1 MHIPLS
7 QDGQVMAYVWP
18 VRALNVR
25 GSWCGGPTIG
35 IDVGNEEVIRFDCHD
50 KPGHWH
56 GGGYDKSGMPG
67 NSHRDFPK
75 GIEAVADQ
83 VDWSLQQVSERT
95 ADLLAEAEYTEAAE
109 SVDSLQCCS
118 RPSARSEATW
128 SSRATCATRPSAR
141 GTSTRRV
148 EPPMVSH
155 GAPIMP
161 VHHIGAPYVRPR
173 VAAIEALGAN
183 GNLLH

>member
-1 MHIPLS
+1 MATKRNGEKYLGNELHIPLS

-83 VDWSLQQVSERT
+83 VDWSLEQVGERT
-95 ADLLAEAEYTEAAE
+95 AELLAEAEYTEAAE
-109 SVDSLQCCS
+109 LVDTAMLQ
-118 RPSARSEATW
+118 SAIGQIRSHLEQQGDLRGEAI
-128 SSRATCATRPSAR
+128 SA
-141 GTSTRRV
+141 GFID
-148 EPPMVSH
+148 E
-155 GAPIMP
+155 
-161 VHHIGAPYVRPR
+161 
-173 VAAIEALGAN
+173 
-183 GNLLH
+183 

>member
-1 MHIPLS
+1 MATKRNGEKYLGNELHIPLS

-109 SVDSLQCCS
+109 SVDAAMLQ
-118 RPSARSEATW
+118 SAIGQIRSHLEQQGDLRNQAI
-128 SSRATCATRPSAR
+128 SA
-141 GTSTRRV
+141 GYID
-148 EPPMVSH
+148 
-155 GAPIMP
+155 A
-161 VHHIGAPYVRPR
+161 
-173 VAAIEALGAN
+173 
-183 GNLLH
+183 

>member
-1 MHIPLS
+1 MATKRNGEKYIGNELHIPLS
-7 QDGQVMAYVWP
+7 EDGQVMAYVWP

-75 GIEAVADQ
+75 GIEAVSDQ
-83 VDWSLQQVSERT
+83 VDWSLQQVGERT
-95 ADLLAEAEYTEAAE
+95 AELLAEAEYTEAAE
-109 SVDSLQCCS
+109 LVDAAMLH
-118 RPSARSEATW
+118 SAISQIRSHLEQQGDLREKAI
-128 SSRATCATRPSAR
+128 SA
-141 GTSTRRV
+141 GIID
-148 EPPMVSH
+148 
-155 GAPIMP
+155 A
-161 VHHIGAPYVRPR
+161 
-173 VAAIEALGAN
+173 
-183 GNLLH
+183 

>member
-1 MHIPLS
+1 MATKRNGEKYLGNELHIPLS

-83 VDWSLQQVSERT
+83 VDWSLQVVGERT
-95 ADLLAEAEYTEAAE
+95 AELLAEAEYTEAAE
-109 SVDSLQCCS
+109 LVDAAMLQ
-118 RPSARSEATW
+118 SAIGQIRSHLEQQ
-128 SSRATCATRPSAR
+128 
-141 GTSTRRV
+141 
-148 EPPMVSH
+148 
-155 GAPIMP
+155 
-161 VHHIGAPYVRPR
+161 
-173 VAAIEALGAN
+173 
-183 GNLLH
+183 GNLRGEAISAGIIDA

>member
-1 MHIPLS
+1 MATKRNGEKYLGNELHIPLS

-83 VDWSLQQVSERT
+83 VDWSLQVVSEQT
-95 ADLLAEAEYTEAAE
+95 AELLAEAEYTEAAE
-109 SVDSLQCCS
+109 LVDTAMLQ
-118 RPSARSEATW
+118 SAIGQIRSHLEQQGDLRGEAI
-128 SSRATCATRPSAR
+128 SA
-141 GTSTRRV
+141 GFID
-148 EPPMVSH
+148 
-155 GAPIMP
+155 A
-161 VHHIGAPYVRPR
+161 
-173 VAAIEALGAN
+173 
-183 GNLLH
+183 

>member
-1 MHIPLS
+1 
-7 QDGQVMAYVWP
+7 MAYVWP

-83 VDWSLQQVSERT
+83 VDWSLQVVSERT
-95 ADLLAEAEYTEAAE
+95 AELLAEAEYTEAAE
-109 SVDSLQCCS
+109 LVDAGMLQ
-118 RPSARSEATW
+118 SAIGQIRSHLQQQGDLRGQAI
-128 SSRATCATRPSAR
+128 SA
-141 GTSTRRV
+141 GFID
-148 EPPMVSH
+148 
-155 GAPIMP
+155 A
-161 VHHIGAPYVRPR
+161 
-173 VAAIEALGAN
+173 
-183 GNLLH
+183 

>member
-1 MHIPLS
+1 MATKRNGEKYLGNELHIPLS

-95 ADLLAEAEYTEAAE
+95 AELLAEAEYTEAAE
-109 SVDSLQCCS
+109 SVNSGMLA
-118 RPSARSEATW
+118 SAIGQIRSHLEQQGDLRGKAI
-128 SSRATCATRPSAR
+128 SA
-141 GTSTRRV
+141 GIID
-148 EPPMVSH
+148 
-155 GAPIMP
+155 A
-161 VHHIGAPYVRPR
+161 
-173 VAAIEALGAN
+173 
-183 GNLLH
+183 

>member
-1 MHIPLS
+1 MATKRNGEKYLGNELHIPLS

-56 GGGYDKSGMPG
+56 GGGYDRSGMPG

-95 ADLLAEAEYTEAAE
+95 AELLAEAEYTDAAE
-109 SVDSLQCCS
+109 SVDASMLQ
-118 RPSARSEATW
+118 SAIGQIRSHLEQQGDLRGNAI
-128 SSRATCATRPSAR
+128 SA
-141 GTSTRRV
+141 G
-148 EPPMVSH
+148 
-155 GAPIMP
+155 I
-161 VHHIGAPYVRPR
+161 
-173 VAAIEALGAN
+173 IEE
-183 GNLLH
+183 

>member
-1 MHIPLS
+1 MATKRNGEKYLGNELHIPLS

-83 VDWSLQQVSERT
+83 VDWSLQVVSEQT
-95 ADLLAEAEYTEAAE
+95 AELLAEAEYTEAAE
-109 SVDSLQCCS
+109 LVDTAMLQ
-118 RPSARSEATW
+118 SAIGQIRSHLEQQGDLRGEAI
-128 SSRATCATRPSAR
+128 SA
-141 GTSTRRV
+141 GFID
-148 EPPMVSH
+148 E
-155 GAPIMP
+155 
-161 VHHIGAPYVRPR
+161 
-173 VAAIEALGAN
+173 
-183 GNLLH
+183 

>member
-1 MHIPLS
+1 MATKRNGEKYLGNELHIPLS

-35 IDVGNEEVIRFDCHD
+35 VDVGNEEIIRFDCHD

-83 VDWSLQQVSERT
+83 VDWSLGQVSERMEELLVE
-95 ADLLAEAEYTEAAE
+95 ADHAEAAE
-109 SVDSLQCCS
+109 SLDSGMLQ
-118 RPSARSEATW
+118 SAISQIRSHLQQQGDLRSKAI
-128 SSRATCATRPSAR
+128 SA
-141 GTSTRRV
+141 GIID
-148 EPPMVSH
+148 
-155 GAPIMP
+155 A
-161 VHHIGAPYVRPR
+161 
-173 VAAIEALGAN
+173 
-183 GNLLH
+183 

>member
-1 MHIPLS
+1 MGNELHIPLS

-35 IDVGNEEVIRFDCHD
+35 IDVGNEEIIRFDCHD

-95 ADLLAEAEYTEAAE
+95 AELLAEADHAEAAE
-109 SVDSLQCCS
+109 LVDAEMLQ
-118 RPSARSEATW
+118 SAIGQIRSHLAQQGDL
-128 SSRATCATRPSAR
+128 RGQAISA
-141 GTSTRRV
+141 GIID
-148 EPPMVSH
+148 
-155 GAPIMP
+155 A
-161 VHHIGAPYVRPR
+161 
-173 VAAIEALGAN
+173 
-183 GNLLH
+183 

>member
-1 MHIPLS
+1 MATKRNGEKYLGNELHIPLS

-35 IDVGNEEVIRFDCHD
+35 IDVGNEEIIRFDCHD

-75 GIEAVADQ
+75 GIDAVADQ
-83 VDWSLQQVSERT
+83 VDWSLGQVSERMAELLVE
-95 ADLLAEAEYTEAAE
+95 ADHAEAAE
-109 SVDSLQCCS
+109 SLDSGMLQ
-118 RPSARSEATW
+118 SAISQIRSHLQQQGDL
-128 SSRATCATRPSAR
+128 R
-141 GTSTRRV
+141 GKAIST
-148 EPPMVSH
+148 
-155 GAPIMP
+155 GIIDA
-161 VHHIGAPYVRPR
+161 
-173 VAAIEALGAN
+173 
-183 GNLLH
+183 

>member
-1 MHIPLS
+1 MATKRNGEKYLGNELHIPLS

-83 VDWSLQQVSERT
+83 VDWSLQVVSERT
-95 ADLLAEAEYTEAAE
+95 AELLAEAEYTEAAE
-109 SVDSLQCCS
+109 SVDAGMVQ
-118 RPSARSEATW
+118 SAIGQIRSHLEQQGDLRGKAI
-128 SSRATCATRPSAR
+128 SA
-141 GTSTRRV
+141 GFID
-148 EPPMVSH
+148 
-155 GAPIMP
+155 A
-161 VHHIGAPYVRPR
+161 
-173 VAAIEALGAN
+173 
-183 GNLLH
+183 

>member
-1 MHIPLS
+1 MATKRNGEKYLGNELHIPLS
-7 QDGQVMAYVWP
+7 QDGQVMAYLWP

-109 SVDSLQCCS
+109 SVDAAMLQ
-118 RPSARSEATW
+118 SAIGQIRSHLEQQGDPRNQAI
-128 SSRATCATRPSAR
+128 SA
-141 GTSTRRV
+141 GYID
-148 EPPMVSH
+148 
-155 GAPIMP
+155 A
-161 VHHIGAPYVRPR
+161 
-173 VAAIEALGAN
+173 
-183 GNLLH
+183 